1 MREANHIIYKL
12 MCEEQHMHNE
22 RVLNIEH
29 GLVHHSFAAELL
41 WTCTST
47 AQLRENTLHYS
58 LGCSSLRIEYHYR
71 NALALITSLNNKAK
85 HGRLTKTLL
94 NSATKNCGTRPLGT
108 SVSNTEIPSKA
119 ITIYV
124 ESTVVRQHP

>member
-85 HGRLTKTLL
+85 QGRLTKALPERAS
-94 NSATKNCGTRPLGT
+94 NSATKTAAQGHLGPQCQT
-108 SVSNTEIPSKA
+108 PR
-119 ITIYV
+119 YL
-124 ESTVVRQHP
+124 